1 MTGGKWGDDE
11 PGRRPESRG
20 DIDCLYLS
28 SGAGDYVPRYYA
40 QVRIDFSDVRTG
52 FRASIDLAKAV
63 DLSTGAAEL
72 PWVDDMTVDVDPSR
86 IGTSLPEGAL
96 PRPLPAF
103 VDAPFLS
110 LMETQCVRYL
120 LRSFAVCIYR
130 NSELGVWS
138 ASGEAVPEFVARCL
152 ELAEGPMR
160 GELDRLRDR
169 YNRRFEQLRE
179 KYALASGSEDLAEA
193 RLQSRSRDL
202 FSRFSERIAGLFLR
216 GDLPPLPAA
225 ASPTRTAGSEQ
236 EERLRGLEGDA
247 RREVAALRAQY
258 EEKAGALDE
267 YRLHPNLKDIHF
279 VRSGVLWMLR
289 GA

>member
-28 SGAGDYVPRYYA
+28 SGAGDYVPRYFA

-72 PWVDDMTVDVDPSR
+72 PWVDDMAVDVDPSR

-103 VDAPFLS
+103 VDAPFLA

-120 LRSFAVCIYR
+120 LRAFAVRIYR

-138 ASGEAVPEFVARCL
+138 ASGEALPEFVDRCL

-169 YNRRFEQLRE
+169 YNRRLEQLRE
-179 KYALASGSEDLAEA
+179 KCALPSGSEDLEEA

-202 FSRFSERIAGLFLR
+202 FSRFSERIARLFLR

-225 ASPTRTAGSEQ
+225 ASDGSEQ
-236 EERLRGLEGDA
+236 EERLRGLERDA
-247 RREVAALRAQY
+247 RREIAALRAQY
-258 EEKAGALDE
+258 EEKARALDE

-279 VRSGVLWMLR
+279 VRSGVLWMPR